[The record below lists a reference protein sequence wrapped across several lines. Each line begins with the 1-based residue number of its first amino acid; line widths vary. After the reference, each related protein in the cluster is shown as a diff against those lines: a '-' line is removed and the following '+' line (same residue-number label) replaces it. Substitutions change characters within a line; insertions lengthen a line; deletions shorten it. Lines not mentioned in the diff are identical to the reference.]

1 MPTPLP
7 TMESKKRS
15 KLDIF
20 RKKVLPRL
28 RRGKTSPTKHVLQP
42 NHIMDNRMSTSVPDI
57 RDMRQE
63 YERVASS
70 TQPHLYNSQNHN
82 SISSQLDRRAGGSGL
97 QVPSAAN
104 KSVYRRSMPADTT
117 DWDFSQEAVNGFSGE
132 ETISMETQQRAVSG
146 MEPEELALPEI
157 MTVYS
162 PDGPA
167 EDSSPDNTQAE
178 LVMEPESPS
187 NNVQDL
193 PRSYLLS
200 ITLKEGH
207 NLVVR
212 DRCGTSDPYV
222 KFKFDGKSIFKS
234 KVIQKNLNPVWN
246 ESFAVP
252 VKDLNQKIYVKVY
265 DSDLTSDDFMGS
277 ASVLLS
283 DLELDK
289 SNELSLTLNDP
300 NTLEED
306 MGFLLVNMTITY
318 RNRSSKKG
326 IKWPRKR
333 SSRVGPSQNSQLSD
347 LMKKSQI
354 WTSLVSVT
362 LVEGRGLNLDN
373 QTGDVFVRFKLG
385 EQQFKSK
392 NHCKVT
398 NPQWRE
404 RFTMRQFLQ
413 GPQILEVELWSRES
427 RRSEERLAMCEV
439 DLTQI
444 PLNTRALFKESLSP
458 NKGTLVFLITRN
470 TCSGVSIS
478 DLSAAPLDEPQE
490 LKNQKENYSL
500 QRSLT
505 NLRDIGL
512 LQVKVIKA
520 ADLIA
525 ADLNG
530 KSDPFC
536 VLELGNDR
544 LQTHTVYKNLNPE
557 WNQVF
562 TLPVRDIHE
571 VLMVSV
577 FDDDGDKAPDF
588 LGKVAIPLL
597 SIQNRRRVVYML
609 KKEDLGRLLKGS
621 ITLELEVIFNPVK
634 ASIRTFQ
641 PKERAFMEDNLK
653 FSKKALARNVARVKV
668 FYTAIRSTLQYIKS
682 CFQWE
687 SVQRSLLA
695 FLIFLITVWYWD
707 FYMLPFFLVLLITWN
722 YFQVRS
728 GRLSQD
734 VDGMDLADEDEDD
747 EKESEKKGLLDKIH
761 MVQDIIITVQT
772 VLDEVAC
779 LGERIKNTFNW
790 SVPFLSG
797 LALVVFITA
806 AVITYFVPIRYIVLL
821 WGINK
826 FTKKLRNPYCIDNN
840 ELLDF
845 LSRVPSDVQK
855 VQYSELKTTRKKK
868 IL

>member
-1 MPTPLP
+1 
-7 TMESKKRS
+7 MESKKRS

-20 RKKVLPRL
+20 RKKVLPHL
-28 RRGKTSPTKHVLQP
+28 HRGKKSPTKHVLQP

-70 TQPHLYNSQNHN
+70 TQPHLYSSQNHD
-82 SISSQLDRRAGGSGL
+82 SVSPLVDRRTGGSGL
-97 QVPSAAN
+97 LVPSAAD
-104 KSVYRRSMPADTT
+104 KRVHRRSMPADCT
-117 DWDFSQEAVNGFSGE
+117 DWDFSQEAVNGFRGE
-132 ETISMETQQRAVSG
+132 ETSSMETQQRAVSG

-157 MTVYS
+157 MTVYT

-167 EDSSPDNTQAE
+167 EDASPDSTQAE
-178 LVMEPESPS
+178 MIEPESLS
-187 NNVQDL
+187 DNVQDL

-200 ITLKEGH
+200 INLKEGH

-222 KFKFDGKSIFKS
+222 KFKYDGKSIFKS
-234 KVIQKNLNPVWN
+234 KVIHKNLNPVWN
-246 ESFAVP
+246 ESFVVP
-252 VKDLNQKIYVKVY
+252 VKDLNQKIYIKVY
-265 DSDLTSDDFMGS
+265 DSDLTTDDFMGS
-277 ASVLLS
+277 ASVLLR

-289 SNELSLTLNDP
+289 PNELSLTLKDP

-306 MGFLLVNMTITY
+306 MGYLLVNMTISY
-318 RNRSSKKG
+318 RNGSSKKG
-326 IKWPRKR
+326 FKWSRKR
-333 SSRVGPSQNSQLSD
+333 SSRGGPSQNSQLSD

-373 QTGDVFVRFKLG
+373 QTGDLFVRFKLG

-404 RFTMRQFLQ
+404 RFTMRQFLNVA
-413 GPQILEVELWSRES
+413 QILEVELWSKES
-427 RRSEERLAMCEV
+427 RRSEERLGMCEV
-439 DLTQI
+439 DLSQI
-444 PLNTRALFKESLSP
+444 PLNTRALFKEPLTST
-458 NKGTLVFLITRN
+458 KGTLVFLITLN
-470 TCSGVSIS
+470 ACSGVSIS

-490 LKNQKENYSL
+490 LQNQLENYSL

-520 ADLIA
+520 SDLAA

-597 SIQNRRRVVYML
+597 SIQRRRRVVYML
-609 KKEDLGRLLKGS
+609 KKEDLGRLWKGS

-653 FSKKALARNVARVKV
+653 FSKKALARNVARVKAI
-668 FYTAIRSTLQYIKS
+668 YTAIRSTLQYIKS

-695 FLIFLITVWYWD
+695 FLIFLVTVWYWD
-707 FYMLPFFLVLLITWN
+707 IYMLPCFLVLLITWN

-734 VDGMDLADEDEDD
+734 VDSMDLADEDEDD
-747 EKESEKKGLLDKIH
+747 EKESERKGLLDKIH
-761 MVQDIIITVQT
+761 MVQDIIITVQN
-772 VLDEVAC
+772 LLNEVAC

-806 AVITYFVPIRYIVLL
+806 AVITYFIPIRYIVLL

-855 VQYSELKTTRKKK
+855 VQYNELKTGRKKK
-868 IL
+868 VL

>member
-1 MPTPLP
+1 MLAAPLP
-7 TMESKKRS
+7 TMESKKRG
-15 KLDIF
+15 KLPDFF
-20 RKKVLPRL
+20 RKKVLPHL
-28 RRGKTSPTKHVLQP
+28 HKSKKSSTKHVLQP
-42 NHIMDNRMSTSVPDI
+42 NNIMDNRMSTSVPDV

-70 TQPHLYNSQNHN
+70 MQPHLYNSQNYN
-82 SISSQLDRRAGGSGL
+82 SVSSLLDREAGGSGL
-97 QVPSAAN
+97 QVPSIAN
-104 KSVYRRSMPADTT
+104 KSIHRRSMPADCT
-117 DWDFSQEAVNGFSGE
+117 DWDFSQEAVNGFCGE
-132 ETISMETQQRAVSG
+132 KTNSMETQQRAVSG

-157 MTVYS
+157 MTVYT

-167 EDSSPDNTQAE
+167 EDASPDSTQAE
-178 LVMEPESPS
+178 MVIEPETLSD
-187 NNVQDL
+187 NVQDF

-200 ITLKEGH
+200 INLKEGR
-207 NLVVR
+207 NLVIR

-234 KVIQKNLNPVWN
+234 KVIHKNLNPVWN

-252 VKDLNQKIYVKVY
+252 VKDLTQKIYLKVY
-265 DSDLTSDDFMGS
+265 DSDLTTDDFMGS
-277 ASVLLS
+277 ASVRLS

-289 SNELSLTLNDP
+289 PNELLLKLTDP

-306 MGFLLVNMTITY
+306 MGCLLVDMTISL
-318 RNRSSKKG
+318 RNGSSKKG
-326 IKWPRKR
+326 FAGP
-333 SSRVGPSQNSQLSD
+333 SSRMSD
-347 LMKKSQI
+347 LMKNQL

-373 QTGDVFVRFKLG
+373 QTGDLFVRFKLG

-404 RFTMRQFLQ
+404 RFTMRQFLNVT
-413 GPQILEVELWSRES
+413 QILEVELWSRES
-427 RRSEERLAMCEV
+427 RRSEERLGMCEV
-439 DLTQI
+439 DLSEI
-444 PLNTRALFKESLSP
+444 PLNMRALFKQPLTSS
-458 NKGTLVFLITRN
+458 KGTLVFLITIN

-490 LKNQKENYSL
+490 LQNQLENYSL

-520 ADLIA
+520 ADLVA

-536 VLELGNDR
+536 VLEVGNDR
-544 LQTHTVYKNLNPE
+544 LQTHTVYKSLNPE

-562 TLPVRDIHE
+562 TLPIRDIHE
-571 VLMVSV
+571 VLVVSV
-577 FDDDGDKAPDF
+577 FDEDGDKAPDF

-597 SIQNRRRVVYML
+597 SIQKRGQVTYML
-609 KKEDLGRLLKGS
+609 KKEDLGRLWKGS

-634 ASIRTFQ
+634 ASIRTFE

-653 FSKKALARNVARVKV
+653 FSKKALARNAARVKV
-668 FYTAIRSTLQYIKS
+668 IYTTIRSSLQYIKS

-695 FLIFLITVWYWD
+695 FLIFLVTVWYWD
-707 FYMLPFFLVLLITWN
+707 FYMLPCFLVLLITWN

-728 GRLSQD
+728 GRVSQD
-734 VDGMDLADEDEDD
+734 LDSMDLADEDEDD

-761 MVQDIIITVQT
+761 MVQDIIITVQNL
-772 VLDEVAC
+772 LDEVAS

-797 LALVVFITA
+797 LALVIFSTA
-806 AVITYFVPIRYIVLL
+806 AVITYFIPIRYIVLV

-826 FTKKLRNPYCIDNN
+826 FTKKLRNPYSIDNN

-855 VQYSELKTTRKKK
+855 VQYSELKASRKKK
-868 IL
+868 VQ